1 MSWHRARWRM
11 GQLFEPSPGG
21 TAQLVVGVL
30 ALLAALSVLVL
41 LVH

>member
-1 MSWHRARWRM
+1 M

-21 TAQLVVGVL
+21 NAQLIVGLL

-41 LVH
+41 VVH